1 MAASTDTPA
10 ILAGYLAVAL
20 ADAER
25 YKLEAESAL
34 ADAERFKLEA
44 ESATQRAISAES
56 VLHYMSNQTS
66 KSSPWPGMECLI
78 NSEKRVVKLEQQLAS
93 VIDTVCAI
101 WRNEDHFVEQ
111 RRRIA
116 EEFTTARAAINPVT
130 QAAAPPQAPTQWQLS
145 NYSLCLT
152 NTAREQVAG
161 QLGEEGVRLR
171 LFSRYL
177 IVNPTY

>member
-10 ILAGYLAVAL
+10 ILASYLAVAL

-25 YKLEAESAL
+25 YRLEAESAL

-93 VIDTVCAI
+93 VIDNVCAI
-101 WRNEDHFVEQ
+101 WRNEDHLVEQ

-130 QAAAPPQAPTQWQLS
+130 QAAAPPQAPTQWQLMIS
-145 NYSLCLT
+145 NRSLCST
-152 NTAREQVAG
+152 NIARRAAQCE
-161 QLGEEGVRLR
+161 
-171 LFSRYL
+171 FKSFPN
-177 IVNPTY
+177 I